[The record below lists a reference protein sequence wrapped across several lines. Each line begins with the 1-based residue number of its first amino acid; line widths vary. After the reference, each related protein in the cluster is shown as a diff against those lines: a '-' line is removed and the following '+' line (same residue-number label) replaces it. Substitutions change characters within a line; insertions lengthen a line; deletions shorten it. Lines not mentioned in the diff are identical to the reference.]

1 MLCAELT
8 TKTCN
13 NADGIWTSLI
23 SLQYVKTTQN
33 LSYFPRLECHK
44 NGLDKK
50 ISNHLHVHWLLSLHN
65 YPNAQENKLLRI
77 TWQVSHFSTKIT
89 LSFLCVKNALIGK
102 NLALERRGAQT
113 ADWWS
118 SITCTEWLHV
128 ACYRRDGQWGY
139 PLLFAPAQTSNRS
152 ADVCTMGLQNR

>member
-13 NADGIWTSLI
+13 NADGIRTSLI

-33 LSYFPRLECHK
+33 LSYFPCLEGHK

-77 TWQVSHFSTKIT
+77 TWQVSHFSTKMT
-89 LSFLCVKNALIGK
+89 LGFLFVKNAFIGK
-102 NLALERRGAQT
+102 NLGTWEERCSDCWWVEFNYLYWMT
-113 ADWWS
+113 ACCLLQEGWS
-118 SITCTEWLHV
+118 VGISATL
-128 ACYRRDGQWGY
+128 
-139 PLLFAPAQTSNRS
+139 RS
-152 ADVCTMGLQNR
+152 RPNK